1 MATGVEINI
10 AQGPLIALFTCTVV
24 GVSAVPMFWR
34 GRGGGGGGGEGGRER
49 KKIKIR
55 PGFMSTNIGTM

>member
-10 AQGPLIALFTCTVV
+10 AQGPLIVLFTCTVV

-34 GRGGGGGGGEGGRER
+34 GEGGEGGGGER
-49 KKIKIR
+49 KKEK
-55 PGFMSTNIGTM
+55 